1 MANDGARFY
10 RSMATDS
17 RMSNRDLDCLWR
29 VAASFDPSLKLKP
42 SQLSLLAAK
51 RVSPITYS
59 RVALFRR
66 VMRNLPSL
74 FSSFPIHSR
83 IEKLDLADSSCITNE
98 IRFGFPRSKRA
109 RLRSQENVELLS
121 IAKLVDRWNGQTGV
135 FGVTDLHYI
144 GTRFDKR
151 VNTSALNDF
160 NLLPRGTDGFQSQDS
175 LVMSTQGA
183 VTDSHSDDHSGSNH
197 SFIGTKLWLLWDTVE
212 GFDHGLEDVEH
223 NDVFGQA
230 AFDLTAF
237 LAMASSRWLLI
248 GPSQTMFIPANLTHK
263 VITLSPYIGLGS
275 FYAALPGFIDLLI
288 RWESLHPQ
296 WASKSTR
303 AGRSTAGFLARRAIR
318 KLRLLRDAS
327 DAERLRWGIPHLRNR
342 LDYLEANR
350 RSAINE
356 STDQKQSHLTSFVR
370 AARRATAS

>member
-1 MANDGARFY
+1 MVNDGAHFY
-10 RSMATDS
+10 RSIAADN
-17 RMSNRDLDCLWR
+17 RISNHDLECLWR

-42 SQLSLLAAK
+42 SELTLLASK
-51 RVSPITYS
+51 RVSPIAYGRFT
-59 RVALFRR
+59 LFQRMIR
-66 VMRNLPSL
+66 KLPSL
-74 FSSFPIHSR
+74 FSKFPVQRR
-83 IEKLDLADSSCITNE
+83 IGRFDLSDTSCMTNE

-109 RLRSQENVELLS
+109 RVRSREKVEFLS
-121 IAKLVDRWNGQTGV
+121 IPRLVDRWCGRVGV
-135 FGVTDLHYI
+135 FGVTDLHYM

-151 VNTSALNDF
+151 INTSALNEF
-160 NLLPRGTDGFQSQDS
+160 NLLPRGTDGFESQDS

-197 SFIGTKLWLLWDTVE
+197 SFIGTKLWLLWDTIE

-230 AFDLTAF
+230 AFDMTTF

-275 FYAALPGFIDLLI
+275 FHAALPGFVDLLI
-288 RWESLHPQ
+288 RWESLRPQ

-303 AGRSTAGFLARRAIR
+303 ADRCTAGFLARRAIR
-318 KLRLLRDAS
+318 KLRALRDAS
-327 DAERLRWGIPHLRNR
+327 EADRLRWGLPHLRKR
-342 LDYLEANR
+342 LDYLEADTD
-350 RSAINE
+350 SAIWG
-356 STDQKQSHLTSFVR
+356 SAGQKSHLTSFVR
-370 AARRATAS
+370 AARRATTP